1 MHSKVEA
8 LKELRKHFEGDRLNV
23 GASPEL
29 IQMIVE
35 IVQAL
40 PPGQAALIWGKIED
54 KLKVLSPGGD
64 TPQLNIPKSD

>member
-40 PPGQAALIWGKIED
+40 PAGQAGVVWGKIEE
-54 KLKVLSPGGD
+54 KLKVLSPGD
-64 TPQLNIPKSD
+64 TPQLNISKSD